1 MNEKYNQIFVPHNQ
15 VTQDNFMFFSKGK
28 EIWSLDSKFREDIE
42 DKVRLQLEICDLL
55 QGFSL
60 TVDINSGFGSLGNSI
75 INNILKDESP
85 KSPV

>member
-15 VTQDNFMFFSKGK
+15 ITQDNFMFFSKGK

-55 QGFSL
+55 
-60 TVDINSGFGSLGNSI
+60 
-75 INNILKDESP
+75 
-85 KSPV
+85 